1 MAVSFLPD
9 ELWAAV
15 AESLA
20 AHNLNRL
27 KRLQRRFYLAIVE
40 EGARRSL
47 VAYPAYV
54 QAWVPHR
61 FTDRWLTLLHE
72 AEELSKPIAFN
83 WYRDGMVVE
92 NEPAGA
98 SKLRSMQSS
107 GPYPFD
113 LQIHTPFAVCRNMV
127 MMRAGSFFVEFNIS
141 RIGPGAESISV
152 GLVNASFNPTR
163 ATIDGSGLGNGG
175 WMSTVGP
182 MLCLGDGSFP
192 IIPCSCGNW
201 PGENDVALVESGD
214 VIGLLLDLD
223 QGSLAVYRNG
233 VRLGLAMPPLGPNTT
248 QNLRWAAIVGY
259 DAEVKISGPM
269 MPPIVSAEDMQRDKE
284 LWDSEEWHWRL
295 EEIFDKD
302 RDLGIAQGWWSSLQF
317 RPYESDADD

>member
-15 AESLA
+15 AKNLDAHSLS
-20 AHNLNRL
+20 RL
-27 KRLQRRFYLAIVE
+27 KRLQRRFCLAIVE
-40 EGARRSL
+40 EGARL
-47 VAYPAYV
+47 LLLAYPAYV
-54 QAWVPHR
+54 QAWVPQR
-61 FTDRWLTLLHE
+61 STDRWLTLLHE

-98 SKLRSMQSS
+98 SKVRSMQSS

-113 LQIHTPFAVCRNMV
+113 PLNAPLAVCRNVV
-127 MMRAGSFFVEFNIS
+127 MMRAGSFVVEFNIS
-141 RIGPGAESISV
+141 RIGSDSQSISV
-152 GLVNASFNPTR
+152 GLVTANFNPT
-163 ATIDGSGLGNGG
+163 ASDADGGFFSDGG
-175 WMSTVGP
+175 WVSTAGP

-192 IIPCSCGNW
+192 ILPYACGDW
-201 PGENDVALVESGD
+201 PGENDVASVEPGD

-233 VRLGLAMPPLGPNTT
+233 VRLGLAMPPLGPNATQT

-259 DAEVKISGPM
+259 DAEVEITGPVIGCHRSSPQKI
-269 MPPIVSAEDMQRDKE
+269 R
-284 LWDSEEWHWRL
+284 R
-295 EEIFDKD
+295 EISND
-302 RDLGIAQGWWSSLQF
+302 GT
-317 RPYESDADD
+317 P